1 MLYFQ
6 QASIAAENF
15 ADSASRTAFFA
26 DINLWINGITL
37 GIQLFLTGR
46 IMAWIG
52 VAFTLCM
59 MPLLSVLGFA
69 GLAAFPGIG
78 VFIAFQ
84 VIRSVSNYALTRP
97 AREVLF
103 TAVSRE
109 DRYKTKNFIDTVVYR
124 AGDQVA
130 AWSYAGLLVAGLGLT
145 GIAVVA
151 IPLSVIWFFLGL
163 WLGKRQKKMQLINQ
177 SGS

>member
-1 MLYFQ
+1 M
-6 QASIAAENF
+6 
-15 ADSASRTAFFA
+15 
-26 DINLWINGITL
+26 
-37 GIQLFLTGR
+37 
-46 IMAWIG
+46 
-52 VAFTLCM
+52 AFTLCM

-130 AWSYAGLLVAGLGLT
+130 AWSYAGLLVTRFRFDGDRRGSYT
-145 GIAVVA
+145 
-151 IPLSVIWFFLGL
+151 
-163 WLGKRQKKMQLINQ
+163 LISYLVFSRVMVRGN
-177 SGS
+177 GEKNAAD